1 VIRLLLSALI
11 LGALFLGGCV
21 IIAPHEPWGGHF
33 FMFPF
38 LTFPFGLFGIAL
50 YLLPTIVAV
59 ARGKRNILGIVLVNL
74 LLGWTLIGWIIALV
88 WACTVKD

>member
-1 VIRLLLSALI
+1 MTKLLLSTLI
-11 LGALFLGGCV
+11 LGALFLESCV
-21 IIAPHEPWGGHF
+21 IIPHHEPWGDHF

-59 ARGKRNILGIVLVNL
+59 ARGKKNILGIVLVNI
-74 LLGWTLIGWIIALV
+74 LLGWTFVGWIVALV

>member
-1 VIRLLLSALI
+1 MKKLLLSTLI
-11 LGALFLGGCV
+11 LGALFLEGCV
-21 IIAPHEPWGGHF
+21 IIPHHEPWGGHF
-33 FMFPF
+33 FTFPF

-59 ARGKRNILGIVLVNL
+59 ARGKKNILGIVLVNV
-74 LLGWTLIGWIIALV
+74 LLGWTFIGWIIALV

>member
-1 VIRLLLSALI
+1 MKKLLLSTLI
-11 LGALFLGGCV
+11 LGALFLEGCV
-21 IIAPHEPWGGHF
+21 IIPRHEPWGGHF
-33 FMFPF
+33 FIFPF

-59 ARGKRNILGIVLVNL
+59 ARGKKNILGIVLVNI
-74 LLGWTLIGWIIALV
+74 LLGWTLVGWIVALV